1 MPRDNKCLTEKIT
14 IQITMPML
22 ADLQNVATK
31 SGKPI
36 AEIVRQAIRNALDE
50 TDLTL
55 GTRRT
60 FDRRF
65 QQRLDDM
72 EKRLE
77 EMMEQFLQRRSKD
90 SAMAE
95 RYFQILAMLFARIL
109 ADVPIPGQTRSTL
122 RVLNQAILDRSSE
135 LGKWL
140 GKELEQLEDK

>member
-1 MPRDNKCLTEKIT
+1 MPRDSKCLTEKIT
-14 IQITMPML
+14 IQVTMPML

-55 GTRRT
+55 GTRRA

-72 EKRLE
+72 EKRLV
-77 EMMEQFLQRRSKD
+77 EMMEEFLQRRSKD

-95 RYFQILAMLFARIL
+95 RYFQILAMLYARFL
-109 ADVPIPGQTRSTL
+109 ADVPVPGQTRSTF
-122 RVLNQAILDRSSE
+122 RMLNQAISDRNSE
-135 LGKWL
+135 LGQWL
-140 GKELEQLEDK
+140 RLQLGQLEDK

>member
-1 MPRDNKCLTEKIT
+1 MPRDDKCLTEKIT
-14 IQITMPML
+14 IQVTMPML

-72 EKRLE
+72 EKRQE

-90 SAMAE
+90 SAMTE

>member
-1 MPRDNKCLTEKIT
+1 MPRDSKCLTEKIT
-14 IQITMPML
+14 IQITTPML

-55 GTRRT
+55 GTRRA

-109 ADVPIPGQTRSTL
+109 ADVPIPGQTRSTF

>member
-1 MPRDNKCLTEKIT
+1 MPRDSKCLTEKIT

-77 EMMEQFLQRRSKD
+77 EMMERFLQRRSKD

-95 RYFQILAMLFARIL
+95 RYFQILAMLYARL
-109 ADVPIPGQTRSTL
+109 VADVPGLAQMRSTKRML
-122 RVLNQAILDRSSE
+122 SQAIEDRNSA
-135 LGKWL
+135 LGEWL

>member
-1 MPRDNKCLTEKIT
+1 MPRDSKCLTEKIT
-14 IQITMPML
+14 IQVTMPML

-77 EMMEQFLQRRSKD
+77 EMMERFLQRRSKD

-95 RYFQILAMLFARIL
+95 RYFQILAMLYARLL
-109 ADVPIPGQTRSTL
+109 ADVPVPGQTRSTF
-122 RVLNQAILDRSSE
+122 RMLNQAISDRSSE

-140 GKELEQLEDK
+140 GRELEQSEDR

>member
-1 MPRDNKCLTEKIT
+1 MPRDSKCLTEKIT
-14 IQITMPML
+14 IQVTMPML

-72 EKRLE
+72 GNRLE
-77 EMMEQFLQRRSKD
+77 EMMERFLQRRSKD
-90 SAMAE
+90 SEMAE
-95 RYFQILAMLFARIL
+95 RYFQILAMLYARLL
-109 ADVPIPGQTRSTL
+109 ADVPVPGQTRSTF
-122 RVLNQAILDRSSE
+122 RMLNQAIADRNSE

-140 GKELEQLEDK
+140 GRELEQLEDN

>member
-1 MPRDNKCLTEKIT
+1 MPRDSKCLTEKIT

-72 EKRLE
+72 EKSLE
-77 EMMEQFLQRRSKD
+77 EMMEQFLHRRSKD

-140 GKELEQLEDK
+140 RKELEQLEDK

>member
-1 MPRDNKCLTEKIT
+1 MPRDSKCLTEKIT
-14 IQITMPML
+14 IQVTMPML

-77 EMMEQFLQRRSKD
+77 EMMEEFLQRRSKD
-90 SAMAE
+90 SVMAE

>member
-14 IQITMPML
+14 IQITTPML

-36 AEIVRQAIRNALDE
+36 SEIVRQAIRNALDE

-65 QQRLDDM
+65 QQRLDDL

-140 GKELEQLEDK
+140 GRELEQLEDK

>member
-14 IQITMPML
+14 IQITTPML

-55 GTRRT
+55 GTRRA

-72 EKRLE
+72 EKMLE
-77 EMMEQFLQRRSKD
+77 EMMGQFLQRRSKD

-95 RYFQILAMLFARIL
+95 RYFQILAMLYARL
-109 ADVPIPGQTRSTL
+109 VADVPGLAQMRSTKRML
-122 RVLNQAILDRSSE
+122 SQAIEDRNSAMGE
-135 LGKWL
+135 WL
-140 GKELEQLEDK
+140 RKELEQLEDR

>member
-1 MPRDNKCLTEKIT
+1 MPRDSKCLTEKIT
-14 IQITMPML
+14 IQVTMPML

-72 EKRLE
+72 EKRLG

-109 ADVPIPGQTRSTL
+109 ADVPIPGQTRSTF

>member
-1 MPRDNKCLTEKIT
+1 MPRDSKCLTEKIT
-14 IQITMPML
+14 IQVTMPML

-109 ADVPIPGQTRSTL
+109 ADVPIAGQTRSTL
-122 RVLNQAILDRSSE
+122 RVLNQAILDRNSG
-135 LGKWL
+135 LGQWL
-140 GKELEQLEDK
+140 REQLGQLEDR

>member
-1 MPRDNKCLTEKIT
+1 MPRDSKCLTEKIT
-14 IQITMPML
+14 IQVTMPML
-22 ADLQNVATK
+22 ADLQNIATK

-90 SAMAE
+90 SAIAE

-140 GKELEQLEDK
+140 RKELEQLEDK

>member
-1 MPRDNKCLTEKIT
+1 MPRDDKCLTEKIT
-14 IQITMPML
+14 VQITMPML

-77 EMMEQFLQRRSKD
+77 EMMEEFLQRRSKD
-90 SAMAE
+90 SDMAE
-95 RYFQILAMLFARIL
+95 RYFQMLAMLFARIL
-109 ADVPIPGQTRSTL
+109 ADVPIAGQTRSTL

-135 LGKWL
+135 LGRWL
-140 GKELEQLEDK
+140 RKELEQLEDK

>member
-1 MPRDNKCLTEKIT
+1 MPRDSKSLTEKIT
-14 IQITMPML
+14 IQVTMPML

-77 EMMEQFLQRRSKD
+77 EMMKEFLQRRSKD
-90 SAMAE
+90 SEMAE
-95 RYFQILAMLFARIL
+95 RYFQILAMLYARFL
-109 ADVPIPGQTRSTL
+109 ADVPVPGQTRSTF
-122 RVLNQAILDRSSE
+122 RMLNQAIADRSSE

-140 GKELEQLEDK
+140 GRELEQLEDR

>member
-14 IQITMPML
+14 VQITMPML

-77 EMMEQFLQRRSKD
+77 EMMERFLQRSSKD
-90 SAMAE
+90 SSMAE
-95 RYFQILAMLFARIL
+95 RYFQILAMLYAGL
-109 ADVPIPGQTRSTL
+109 MADVPALGQMRTTRRML
-122 RVLNQAILDRSSE
+122 YQAIVDRNGP

-140 GKELEQLEDK
+140 RKELEQLEDN